1 MVEQLE
7 FLLNMDKTEYLLG
20 EPATAFLE
28 VKNSGSETISA
39 IDQLDPQYDVVKFY
53 IKNANGEK
61 LFRPFVVADS
71 IPHMVSLDPGK
82 SVRGTAKVFYG
93 AEGWSLKSPGTY
105 KITATYKGL
114 VSKPDKI
121 FTSNIAEI
129 KIRAPEN
136 DQEKDQVNLIMGDEQ
151 GKLLLFEGGD
161 HLSTGM
167 QNLTQLTNKYPQSD
181 LAAYANFA
189 IGMNWSRDFKN
200 FHKKELRPANT
211 EKSAS
216 HLENAKTKL
225 HGYYANKAYL
235 TLADIYDKS
244 NDKAA
249 KKNTLNEFVQR
260 FSGEGKHIDSV
271 KKARSMLADLV

>member
-1 MVEQLE
+1 MYTTHSSR
-7 FLLNMDKTEYLLG
+7 LLLFPNQIILCSICTYLL
-20 EPATAFLE
+20 
-28 VKNSGSETISA
+28 
-39 IDQLDPQYDVVKFY
+39 
-53 IKNANGEK
+53 
-61 LFRPFVVADS
+61 PFVVADS

-161 HLSTGM
+161 HSYSLILS
-167 QNLTQLTNKYPQSD
+167 
-181 LAAYANFA
+181 YA
-189 IGMNWSRDFKN
+189 
-200 FHKKELRPANT
+200 
-211 EKSAS
+211 
-216 HLENAKTKL
+216 
-225 HGYYANKAYL
+225 
-235 TLADIYDKS
+235 
-244 NDKAA
+244 
-249 KKNTLNEFVQR
+249 LNQF
-260 FSGEGKHIDSV
+260 V
-271 KKARSMLADLV
+271 KK